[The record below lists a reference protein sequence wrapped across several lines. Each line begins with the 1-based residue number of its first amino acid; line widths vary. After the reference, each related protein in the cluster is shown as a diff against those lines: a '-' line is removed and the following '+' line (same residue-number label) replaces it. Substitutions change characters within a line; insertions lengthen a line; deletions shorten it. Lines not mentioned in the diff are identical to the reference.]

1 MFSVDNRSR
10 RLTSFFMSLFNCLRS
25 GARYIIF
32 HRFMCRAVIQLY
44 PETPEQMELI
54 SKTAT
59 KCGFTGGLVVDFP
72 NSAKAK
78 KMYLVLKAGNDPN
91 FVVPKGLT
99 DEFSSETSDV
109 RFTAREKALRR
120 RHRGR
125 DFAPIKSK

>member
-32 HRFMCRAVIQLY
+32 HPIMCRAVIQLY